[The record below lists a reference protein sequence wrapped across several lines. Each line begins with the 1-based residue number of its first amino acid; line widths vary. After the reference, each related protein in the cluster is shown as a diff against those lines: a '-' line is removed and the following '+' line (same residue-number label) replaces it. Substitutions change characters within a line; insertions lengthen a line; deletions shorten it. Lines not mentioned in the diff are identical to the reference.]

1 VLRPAER
8 RRWLDITK
16 ASNANFKASVKPL
29 KTILLFSD
37 VGEVSVEIVVSC
49 MSVAATTGDVFR
61 AAPKWAPRKFS
72 FSPFDPNTPHLRFA
86 VVSILVLW
94 LIVLSAISFLPRQYA
109 SRSTLIIPGAT
120 PAVSVSLD
128 RIGQTSSAPSQAY
141 NTVALSPKVIY
152 KEMLL
157 SDEVRQAAAY
167 ALGMSLS
174 EFGAPRIKLIDE
186 TALINIE
193 FRGREPEEVYR
204 RLVALVAALQK
215 RLERLRSDEL
225 DQRSAAVKQNL
236 KFYEDN
242 LADARQ
248 KISAL
253 QSRTGLHNE
262 IQFNELGATLVRR
275 NQRFAEMRGDLER
288 IERERATIAARVGV
302 DAETA
307 AIALKMVADPTL
319 VRWLTE
325 YADAQTAW
333 QAEARRLGSENP
345 FLLQFRRKADVLRES
360 LADASRRFGVTDPKM
375 IEVLMLVTTMSQQ
388 ADLMKQLVVLDGL
401 VTGKR
406 AEVEQTGKDLA
417 VLDADQ
423 KRFAVAAAELEDL
436 KKSQLVAEAV
446 FSTAMARINTTR
458 SDIYGS
464 YPLVQTLA
472 APSLPN
478 AAIGSQGLYGI
489 AGGILGT
496 LLLAL
501 GWFLAW
507 LRTGSGPKTLKSA

>member
-1 VLRPAER
+1 
-8 RRWLDITK
+8 
-16 ASNANFKASVKPL
+16 
-29 KTILLFSD
+29 
-37 VGEVSVEIVVSC
+37 

-61 AAPKWAPRKFS
+61 AAPRWSQRKIS

-94 LIVLSAISFLPRQYA
+94 VIVLSAISFLPRQYA

-120 PAVSVSLD
+120 PSVSVSLD
-128 RIGQTSSAPSQAY
+128 RIGQTTTSPTQAY
-141 NTVALSPKVIY
+141 NTVALSPKVVY

-167 ALGMSLS
+167 ALGMSLA
-174 EFGAPRIKLIDE
+174 EFGAPRIKLVDE

-193 FRGREPEEVYR
+193 FRGREPEAVYR

-215 RLERLRSDEL
+215 RLERLRGDEL
-225 DQRSAAVKQNL
+225 EQRTAAVKQNL

-242 LADARQ
+242 LSEARQ

-253 QSRTGLHNE
+253 QSRSGLHNE

-275 NQRFAEMRGDLER
+275 SQRYAEMKGDLER
-288 IERERATIAARVGV
+288 IERERATVAARVGA
-302 DAETA
+302 DAEMA

-319 VRWLTE
+319 VKWIADF
-325 YADAQTAW
+325 ADAHTAW
-333 QAEARRLGSENP
+333 QAEARRLGPENP
-345 FLLQFRRKADVLRES
+345 FLLQVKRKADVLREA
-360 LADASRRFGVTDPKM
+360 LAEASRRFGVSDPRM
-375 IEVLMLVTTMSQQ
+375 IEVLMLVSTTSQQ
-388 ADLMKQLVVLDGL
+388 ADLMKQLVVLDSL
-401 VTGKR
+401 AIGKR
-406 AEVEQTGKDLA
+406 AEVEQTGRDLA
-417 VLDADQ
+417 ALDADQ
-423 KRFAVAAAELEDL
+423 KRLAVAAAELEDL

-478 AAIGSQGLYGI
+478 AAIGTQGLYGI
-489 AGGILGT
+489 AGGVLGT